1 MTLKQSVYY
10 ILSILKEIKLIT
22 FYKTFSLYPIQ
33 ILCITT
39 ATNAFSFLLKYVR
52 NIAKVGIFSFLGIS
66 YIMVSHRKPGC
77 YSPIVTTT
85 PFTPGLSGLYQEYI
99 QNGVRLFLSENIK
112 RRRLIFKTVHKLFS
126 RESDWTDLLPGNIIP

>member
-1 MTLKQSVYY
+1 MQYHAIPGNTMQYHAC
-10 ILSILKEIKLIT
+10 LIT
-22 FYKTFSLYPIQ
+22 ADGAYHCPVGSIWL
-33 ILCITT
+33 
-39 ATNAFSFLLKYVR
+39 FLKCVR
-52 NIAKVGIFSFLGIS
+52 NVAKVGIFSFLGIS
-66 YIMVSHRKPGC
+66 YIMVSHREPGC

-99 QNGVRLFLSENIK
+99 QNGVRLFLSDNIK